1 MNLIGNAA
9 SFDRSV
15 LARLRPIPGD
25 MNAEA
30 ALGQRTRGAF
40 IAVCSVPGGRQTL
53 WTDLAPVALKRC
65 NLGHVLVS
73 QTQLDCSLAR
83 LSFRLGISL
92 SLA

>member
-1 MNLIGNAA
+1 MSACSNMNLTGSVA

-25 MNAEA
+25 INVVAT
-30 ALGQRTRGAF
+30 LGQRTRGAI

-73 QTQLDCSLAR
+73 QA
-83 LSFRLGISL
+83 
-92 SLA
+92 